1 MLETIQ
7 ALDSALLLEIQDTVR
22 TDFLNALVVPISRAG
37 DIGILWAATCGIL
50 LARRKTRRGG
60 ALTLCGMTAEY
71 VACELVLKPVI
82 MRPRPYLV
90 IEGLVCLV
98 PPESSASL
106 PSGHAASSFV
116 CAYLLTRSFG
126 KKGALAYIP
135 ASLIALS
142 RAYVGV
148 HYLSDVL
155 AGMALGT
162 LVGAAVWATACLY
175 QKKHALK

>member
-1 MLETIQ
+1 MLETIR
-7 ALDSALLLEIQDTVR
+7 ALDSALLLQIQDTVR
-22 TDFLNALVVPISRAG
+22 TPFFDAVLVPVSRAG
-37 DIGILWAATCGIL
+37 DIGILWAATCGVL

-60 ALTLCGMTAEY
+60 AVTLCGMSAEY
-71 VACELVLKPVI
+71 VACELILKPI
-82 MRPRPYLV
+82 LCRPRPYLV

-98 PPESSASL
+98 PLESSASL

-135 ASLIALS
+135 ATLIAVS
-142 RAYVGV
+142 RVYVGV

-162 LVGAAVWATACLY
+162 LVGTAVWAAARLY
-175 QKKHALK
+175 QRKRFPK